1 MILRLKLAEF
11 NEVLITVH
19 NKLKYPQIKIKEL
32 SEKKKLLTI
41 TNKYGIENKIFEI
54 KYFIVYHNGDNRE
67 KNR

>member
-11 NEVLITVH
+11 NEVLITIH

-32 SEKKKLLTI
+32 SEKKKLLII
-41 TNKYGIENKIFEI
+41 TKYGIENKIFEI
-54 KYFIVYHNGDNRE
+54 KYFIAYHNGDNRE